1 MTSRLIILV
10 LGIVFFS
17 FGFYL
22 ISYQSNFGQQKPLN
36 MQLMAQTFKAFNA
49 TKNSSAH
56 TEHDPVIEVKEEVM
70 DLENPTLKR
79 GHEIYVKL
87 GQCITCHGEQ
97 GEGKKEMQAPLLAG
111 QAEWYTASQLAAFK
125 NGTRKND
132 AMVPFLKDLTE
143 QDFKDVAEYIK
154 LLHVK

>member
-1 MTSRLIILV
+1 
-10 LGIVFFS
+10 
-17 FGFYL
+17 
-22 ISYQSNFGQQKPLN
+22 

-132 AMVPFLKDLTE
+132 AMVAQLHLKKIGVELDTLTQLQADYIGVPVKGPFKND
-143 QDFKDVAEYIK
+143 QYRY
-154 LLHVK
+154 